1 MLLCELHGQPL
12 GCLTSFFFQN
22 LGWFFFTDFRFKIID
37 ILFGDADPLLEH
49 RDGDDDDDEVRP
61 QVVPPAVCCR
71 TGLPLCFL
79 VIGVHTSQISISL
92 SLLMIS
98 ERSLMSI
105 ASLTLLV
112 YQSDSRS
119 INFTSFQVVGAR
131 RNGGG
136 LGTG

>member
-1 MLLCELHGQPL
+1 MDE
-12 GCLTSFFFQN
+12 FE
-22 LGWFFFTDFRFKIID
+22 
-37 ILFGDADPLLEH
+37 DADPLLEH
-49 RDGDDDDDEVRP
+49 RDGDADDDEVRP
-61 QVVPPAVCCR
+61 QVVPPEVCCR
-71 TGLPLCFL
+71 TGLTLCFL
-79 VIGVHTSQISISL
+79 VIGIHTSQISISL

-119 INFTSFQVVGAR
+119 INFTSFQVVGTR
-131 RNGGG
+131 KNGGG

>member
-1 MLLCELHGQPL
+1 MDE
-12 GCLTSFFFQN
+12 
-22 LGWFFFTDFRFKIID
+22 
-37 ILFGDADPLLEH
+37 FGDADPLLEH

-61 QVVPPAVCCR
+61 QVVPPTVCCR

-79 VIGVHTSQISISL
+79 VIGIHTSQILISL
-92 SLLMIS
+92 SLLMLS

>member
-1 MLLCELHGQPL
+1 MDE
-12 GCLTSFFFQN
+12 
-22 LGWFFFTDFRFKIID
+22 
-37 ILFGDADPLLEH
+37 FGDADPLLEH
-49 RDGDDDDDEVRP
+49 RDGDDYEVRP

-79 VIGVHTSQISISL
+79 VIGIQTSQISISL

-98 ERSLMSI
+98 ERSLMPI

-112 YQSDSRS
+112 YQCDSRS

-136 LGTG
+136 LGWILKTEQHSFYLNINANVVSFRAFLSATFI

>member
-1 MLLCELHGQPL
+1 MDE
-12 GCLTSFFFQN
+12 
-22 LGWFFFTDFRFKIID
+22 
-37 ILFGDADPLLEH
+37 FGDADPLLEH
-49 RDGDDDDDEVRP
+49 RDGDDYEVRP

-71 TGLPLCFL
+71 TGLQLCFL
-79 VIGVHTSQISISL
+79 VIGIHTSQISISL

>member
-1 MLLCELHGQPL
+1 MDE
-12 GCLTSFFFQN
+12 
-22 LGWFFFTDFRFKIID
+22 
-37 ILFGDADPLLEH
+37 FGDADPLLEH

-79 VIGVHTSQISISL
+79 VIGIHTSQISISL

-112 YQSDSRS
+112 YQKSQGSRKRKGRKKGKEGKGKEGKERRSDSRS

>member
-1 MLLCELHGQPL
+1 MDE
-12 GCLTSFFFQN
+12 
-22 LGWFFFTDFRFKIID
+22 
-37 ILFGDADPLLEH
+37 FGDADPLLEH

-79 VIGVHTSQISISL
+79 VIGIHTSQISISL

-112 YQSDSRS
+112 YQKSQGSRKRKGRKKGKEGKGKEGKGKEGKERRSDSRS